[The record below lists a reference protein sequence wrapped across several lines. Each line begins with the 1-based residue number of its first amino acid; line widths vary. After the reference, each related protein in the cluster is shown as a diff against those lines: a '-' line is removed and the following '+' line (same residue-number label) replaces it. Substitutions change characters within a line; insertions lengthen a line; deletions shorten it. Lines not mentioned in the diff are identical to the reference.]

1 MNKIWG
7 FSEDVIKESKGY
19 FFVFD
24 TNEILIDSHQPKVLN
39 TDFNFEDAIGKKIS
53 SFTPEFIYEKFKYC
67 FDQLKLSGQKQKFEY
82 EIEKSPENIETYE
95 VTINSIDN
103 NLFLG
108 SIYNITEA
116 VLIKKQN
123 QINQRIINS
132 IFHSLEDVI
141 SSAYYPNGEMLFLSP
156 SAERLFGLDYKEM
169 MNDPYYWEKIIHED
183 DKYIIDIIKKD
194 LETKSEFY
202 YEYRIVCKGE
212 TKWIRNKGRV
222 FFEDNKPKRLDGLI
236 TDITFRR
243 NVEEESKRSKDF
255 LYHSSRI
262 AKVGGWEYDVI
273 QNKNI
278 WTQVTYEIYEID
290 DLNYEPKPEEG
301 ILFYREGHSRTII
314 EQVFNEAISNGKPFD
329 VQLEFIS
336 AKGTKKWVRS
346 IGIPEMLNGKCVRVS
361 GVIQDITERK
371 NHEDLILQQNKA
383 LKEIAFNNSHLIR
396 HPLANI
402 LGLINLSSNEEMPE
416 TVKSYFKMIED
427 EMKKLDKIIHDIVR
441 NASKY

>member
-1 MNKIWG
+1 MDKIWS
-7 FSEDVIKESKGY
+7 FSENVVKELNAY

-24 TNEILIDSHQPKVLN
+24 SNEILIDFHTPKN
-39 TDFNFEDAIGKKIS
+39 TDNSFNFEDAKGKKIE
-53 SFTPEFIYEKFKYC
+53 SFTPVFIYQNFKKS
-67 FDQLKLSGQKQKFEY
+67 LNKLISSGKKQKFEY
-82 EIEKSPENIETYE
+82 EIIKSPDLTETYE
-95 VTINSIDN
+95 VSISAIEN
-103 NLFLG
+103 NLFLA
-108 SIYNITEA
+108 SIANNTESSKA
-116 VLIKKQN
+116 RNQN
-123 QINQRIINS
+123 LTNQTIINS
-132 IFHSLEDVI
+132 IFNSLEDVI
-141 SSAYYPNGEMLFLSP
+141 WSAYYPNGEMLFLSP

-169 MNDPYYWEKIIHED
+169 MNDPHYWEKIIHED

-212 TKWIRNKGRV
+212 TKWIRNKGKV

-301 ILFYREGHSRTII
+301 ILFYREGHSRTVI

-416 TVKSYFKMIED
+416 TVKSYFNMIED